1 MHEITVADLLGDRE
15 FRLALELLGGAGGTG
30 NPIRAPRIQKPGMA
44 LAGYL
49 QQVRPHRVQVFGTT
63 EMDFLASL
71 SVEQRRVRI
80 DAVFGLDLAC
90 AVIANGAEVPREI
103 LDAAERE
110 DVPLLRSAHPS
121 SVFIDRVSR
130 FLEDRLAPMTRV
142 HGVLVDVMEVGIL
155 ILGRSGIGKSE
166 CAMDLVLRGH
176 RLVADDVVRIRHLPP
191 FHLVGRGEEL
201 IRYHVEIRG
210 VGILNIRD
218 LFGVSAIRDEKD
230 IELVVELVPWSE
242 DEGYERLGF
251 DEQTHSI
258 LDSDVPYLRIP
269 VGPGRNVA
277 SIIEVAA
284 RNHLLKRMGH
294 NSAIRLKA
302 RLASAMQGEEPS

>member
-1 MHEITVADLLGDRE
+1 MAEITVADLLGDRE
-15 FRLALELLGGAGGTG
+15 FRLALELLGGVGGTG
-30 NPIRAPRIQKPGMA
+30 NPIRVPRIQKPGMA

-49 QQVRPHRVQVFGTT
+49 QQIRPYRVQVFGAT
-63 EMDFLASL
+63 EMDFLATL
-71 SVEQRRVRI
+71 SPELRRQRI
-80 DAVFGLDLAC
+80 DAVFGLELAC
-90 AVIANGAEVPREI
+90 AVIANGVGVPREI

-121 SVFIDRVSR
+121 SVFIDRVTR

-155 ILGRSGIGKSE
+155 ILGQSGIGKSE

-176 RLVADDVVRIRHLPP
+176 RLVADDVVRIRHVPP
-191 FHLVGRGEEL
+191 FRLVGRGEDL

-251 DEQTHSI
+251 DEQVHAI
-258 LDSDVPYLRIP
+258 LDCEVPYLRIP
-269 VGPGRNVA
+269 VGPGRNIA
-277 SIIEVAA
+277 SVIEVAA

-294 NSAIRLKA
+294 NSAIRLKE
-302 RLASAMQGEEPS
+302 RLAAAMQGEPV